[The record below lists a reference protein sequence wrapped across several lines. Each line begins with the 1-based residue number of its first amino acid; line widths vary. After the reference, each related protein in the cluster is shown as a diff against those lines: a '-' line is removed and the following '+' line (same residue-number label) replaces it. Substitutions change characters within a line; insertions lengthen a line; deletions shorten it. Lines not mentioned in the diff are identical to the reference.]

1 MGYTLFFLSL
11 LKNIDCG
18 YSLEPPWRGG
28 SNKHLQCIS
37 RNMKN
42 IRTFLSENFPF
53 LVVKFSIYLNRRV
66 FIMCPCT
73 SLTNL
78 RTVRLTLF
86 HTIYQ
91 CPFLRTLGINQLTL
105 QLKITFRYLINT
117 KCPTI
122 VRFLF
127 FFFFPFSLQ
136 IYREI
141 RAGKWMGKNIFFFWL
156 EMCTRV
162 IVHTLRQ
169 LHNSNRKPRYH
180 IIW

>member
-1 MGYTLFFLSL
+1 
-11 LKNIDCG
+11 
-18 YSLEPPWRGG
+18 
-28 SNKHLQCIS
+28 
-37 RNMKN
+37 MKN
-42 IRTFLSENFPF
+42 IRTFLSENIPF

-91 CPFLRTLGINQLTL
+91 CPFLRTLGINGLTL
-105 QLKITFRYLINT
+105 LLKITFRYLVNI

-127 FFFFPFSLQ
+127 LSLFLANLQ
-136 IYREI
+136 GKEQENEWVRIY
-141 RAGKWMGKNIFFFWL
+141 FFWL

-169 LHNSNRKPRYH
+169 LHNSNRKPRYY